1 MINMRQVTELTDK
14 VVIGIDGGGTHTR
27 VMVCDLNGKVQAY
40 TEKGP
45 ASIYRDASATINVM
59 NAIEEALGQAG
70 KSPKQ
75 VLGVAA
81 GIAGYDAESDLEWI
95 TPLTEVPG
103 LICPKWHVNDA
114 VIAHQGALMM
124 QPGIVVIAGT
134 GSNILA
140 ITENGQHLRNDHFHH
155 YAASGARSISYDAVY
170 EILAG
175 NRDSTDDAL
184 ITAMKIHWHVETLS
198 EFYQLAKMGFEA
210 DRQARDRTF
219 GRFTPRVTEA
229 AAKGSSTAMRVCDRA
244 VSQIK
249 VGVEILASSF
259 ASECVDVAL
268 IGGVANSSYVS
279 EALTRQLHLGSNRRY
294 RVHKPIFSP
303 VAGAILL
310 ALHKL
315 QVPISP
321 EIITNLQMS
330 PYAAGSK
337 EQPARI

>member
-1 MINMRQVTELTDK
+1 MAELTDK

-27 VMVCDLNGKVQAY
+27 VMVCDLHGEVQAY

-45 ASIYRDASATINVM
+45 ASIYRDAYAASNVR
-59 NAIEEALGQAG
+59 NAIEEALEQAG
-70 KSPKQ
+70 KSPDQ

-81 GIAGYDAESDLEWI
+81 GIAGYDLETDLDWI
-95 TPLTEVPG
+95 LPLTEVPG

-114 VIAHQGALMM
+114 VIAHQGALLM

-140 ITENGQHLRNDHFHH
+140 ITEDGQQLRNDQFHH
-155 YAASGARSISYDAVY
+155 YAASGARFLAYDAVY

-175 NRDSTDDAL
+175 NTDSSDNDLIAAL
-184 ITAMKIHWHVETLS
+184 KAHWDVETLS
-198 EFYQLAKMGFEA
+198 EFYQLAKTGFEA
-210 DRQARDRTF
+210 DRQVRDRVF
-219 GRFTPRVTEA
+219 GRFTPMITEA
-229 AAKGSSTAMRVCDRA
+229 AALGSSTAMRVCDRA

-249 VGVEILASSF
+249 VGTEILASSF
-259 ASECVDVAL
+259 AGASVDVAL
-268 IGGVANSSYVS
+268 IGSVANSSYVRRT
-279 EALTRQLHLGSNRRY
+279 LTGQLQNGVNRKY
-294 RVHKPIFSP
+294 QVHEPAFSP

-321 EIITNLQMS
+321 EIITYLKRS

-337 EQPARI
+337 EQPAKL